1 MENTEGNGGP
11 QADCFDEREL
21 PQIKRELKEKK
32 YIHRWM
38 SAGGL
43 CGKTQIIRTLF
54 INSGAHQAT
63 QVLHTFYI
71 FSGVHQATQVLR
83 TLFINSG
90 AHQATQVSDD

>member
-43 CGKTQIIRTLF
+43 CGKTSF
-54 INSGAHQAT
+54 
-63 QVLHTFYI
+63 
-71 FSGVHQATQVLR
+71 
-83 TLFINSG
+83 
-90 AHQATQVSDD
+90 D